1 MLFNRRRFV
10 TTSLSAPILAAAGLT
25 ILSQRPARAV
35 PSAFPTGV
43 TRYDPS
49 KAYNSFILF
58 AGGDDITHLVDMD
71 GQEVHRWDY
80 PGFPSGIIDPA
91 LVGGQRGHVVVE
103 LSTMK
108 QDDPAMFKGLPFI
121 YHNKSIGELD
131 WNGTVVWQWGTNAPG
146 GAAQQ
151 HHDWARLPNGNT
163 LVLSV
168 LVHPLPGF
176 TLPKLVDEAIYE
188 VTPKGDIVW
197 RWIAGE
203 HLDEFG
209 WTPQE
214 LALVRATK
222 RINYLTFNDMK
233 PVGPNHWFDAGDAR
247 FSPDN
252 IIVGSRNANFVAIID
267 KKTGKIVWRLGPDYP
282 PDKPGPRKLPAP
294 INQISGQ
301 HDPQIIAEG
310 LPGAGNLLL
319 LDDQGEAGYPPVP
332 LGYGPERGSRVLE
345 IDPVTKQIVWE
356 YSATDSGQARWTFDT
371 SFIGDVRRLPN
382 GNTFIDEGM
391 NGRFFQV
398 SPTGEIVWEYVSPYF
413 GTAPFGPGGKKMT
426 TNWVYRG
433 QPVPYDWVPVA
444 TAHGEVAVVPPNNAT
459 FRVPE
464 TH

>member
-1 MLFNRRRFV
+1 MLINRRCFV
-10 TTSLSAPILAAAGLT
+10 TRSLSALGLGPAALT
-25 ILSQRPARAV
+25 LLPRGPARAE
-35 PSAFPTGV
+35 PSVFATGV

-58 AGGDDITHLVDMD
+58 SGGDDITHLIDMS
-71 GQEVHRWDY
+71 GNEVHRWEY
-80 PGFPSGIIDPA
+80 PGFPSGVIDPA
-91 LVGGQRGHVVVE
+91 LAGGQRGHVVVE
-103 LSTMK
+103 LSMLK
-108 QDDPAMFKGLPFI
+108 QDDAAMFKGLPFI

-131 WNGTVVWQWGTNAPG
+131 WNGKVVWQWGTNAPG
-146 GAAQQ
+146 GAVQQ

-168 LVHPLPGF
+168 SVHPLPGF
-176 TLPKLVDEAIYE
+176 SLPKLVDEAIYE

-214 LALVRATK
+214 LALVRVTK

-247 FSPDN
+247 FNPDN

-294 INQISGQ
+294 VDQISGQ
-301 HDPQIIAEG
+301 HDPQIIPEG

-332 LGYGPERGSRVLE
+332 LGFGPERGSRVLE
-345 IDPVTKQIVWE
+345 IDPVRKQIVWE
-356 YSATDSGQARWTFDT
+356 YSATDSGQAGWTFDT

-382 GNTFIDEGM
+382 GNTYIDEGM

-398 SPTGEIVWEYVSPYF
+398 TPTGDIVWEYVSPYF
-413 GTAPFGPGGKKMT
+413 GKAPFGPGGKQIT

-433 QPVPYDWVPVA
+433 QPVPYDWVPEGTPHSEIPVM
-444 TAHGEVAVVPPNNAT
+444 PPNNAT
-459 FRVPE
+459 FRVPAN
-464 TH
+464 H

>member
-10 TTSLSAPILAAAGLT
+10 TTSLSAPVLGAAALT
-25 ILSQRPARAV
+25 LLSHAPARAA
-35 PSAFPTGV
+35 PSVFPTGV

-49 KAYNSFILF
+49 KAYGSFILF
-58 AGGDDITHLVDMD
+58 SGGDDITHLIDMV
-71 GQEVHRWDY
+71 GHEVHRWDY

-91 LVGGQRGHVVVE
+91 LTGGQRGHVIVE
-103 LSTMK
+103 LSMMK

-121 YHNKSIGELD
+121 YHDKSIGELD
-131 WNGTVVWQWGTNAPG
+131 WNGNVVWQWGTKAPG

-176 TLPKLVDEAIYE
+176 SLPKLVDEAIYE

-233 PVGPNHWFDAGDAR
+233 PVGPNHWFAAGDAR
-247 FSPDN
+247 FNPDN
-252 IIVGSRNANFVAIID
+252 IMVGSRNASFVAIID
-267 KKTGKIVWRLGPDYP
+267 KRTGKIVWRLGPDYP
-282 PDKPGPRKLPAP
+282 HAKPGARKLPAP
-294 INQISGQ
+294 VDQISGQ
-301 HDPQIIAEG
+301 HDPHIIPEG

-319 LDDQGEAGYPPVP
+319 LDDHGEAGYPPVP
-332 LGYGPERGSRVLE
+332 LGYGPASGSRVLE
-345 IDPVTKQIVWE
+345 IDPVKKQIVWE
-356 YSATDSGQARWTFDT
+356 YSATDSGQAAWTFDT
-371 SFIGDVRRLPN
+371 SFIGDARRLPN

-398 SPTGEIVWEYVSPYF
+398 TPTGEIVWEYVSPYF
-413 GTAPFGPGGKKMT
+413 GEAPFGPGGKKIV

-433 QPVPYDWVPVA
+433 QPVPYDWVPAGTPHSESPVK
-444 TAHGEVAVVPPNNAT
+444 PPDNST
-459 FRVPE
+459 FRVPAN
-464 TH
+464 H